1 MAVEFIVTQAGIRE
15 ALLAEQKGFKVVIKS
30 FTLGSGYGYEPN
42 EKDKNL
48 HGNILYR
55 GEPSLFR
62 TINDLTKLIVCKLPP
77 EAGPFEYGEIGL
89 WTDTGVLFALCS
101 FEQLNYKYSSIETAT
116 ANSAT
121 FNCILTL
128 KQGASSVTID
138 FEDNPQNINEIEN
151 TSSFVL
157 LNTPRE
163 MGYSQI
169 VQELI
174 VSDGYNGR
182 NTVFAADWNNN
193 TWHLISSNYELIN
206 NQAQIVS
213 FSSTGVLVS
222 LSTIDSRIVKK
233 DSEFYLLQIN
243 RNTWRKAS
251 ATVLSNGIQFTWI
264 DAISAEIGKVAIY
277 QPNLST
283 NLIPIDQVVGNIDYN
298 KLINIPKPVSTGVGY
313 VNWFYGKANG
323 TPPNVDGNY
332 WLYVGGSRG
341 ARTRTFT
348 SAEFPELCAAMGT
361 SSCSFPLMPPGYS
374 LETAS
379 WNNANQY
386 VDASAPEIW
395 GNVIRENQYVSRGS
409 VVSGAFY
416 HSSGPTRPGGVR
428 SGNTDDHYVISM
440 NASRCNNVYGRDNT
454 IKQNGMRLHPFLRIR

>member
-15 ALLAEQKGFKVVIKS
+15 ALLAEQKGLKLVIKS
-30 FTLGSGYGYEPN
+30 FTLGSGYGYEPI
-42 EKDKNL
+42 EKDKGL

-55 GEPSLFR
+55 GEPSLYR
-62 TINDLTKLIVCKLPP
+62 NINDLTKLIVCKLPP

-89 WTDTGVLFALCS
+89 WTDTGVLFALCA
-101 FEQLNYKYSSIETAT
+101 FPQLNYKYSSIETAT

-128 KQGASSVTID
+128 KQGASAVTID
-138 FEDNPQNINEIEN
+138 FESNPQNINEIEN
-151 TSSFVL
+151 ISTFVEIDS
-157 LNTPRE
+157 PRE

-169 VQELI
+169 VQEL
-174 VSDGYNGR
+174 VVAEGYNSR
-182 NTVFAADWNNN
+182 STAFVVDWTNN

-206 NQAQIVS
+206 NQAQVIS
-213 FSSTGVLVS
+213 CTPTSVLVS
-222 LSTIDSRIVKK
+222 LNTIDSRIVKR
-233 DSEFYLLQIN
+233 DSGFYLLQIN
-243 RNTWRKAS
+243 RNVWRKAS
-251 ATVLSNGIQFTWI
+251 ATVLSNGIQFTWL
-264 DAISAEIGKVAIY
+264 DAIQGDVGKLSIY
-277 QPNLST
+277 QPNSAT

-313 VNWFYGKANG
+313 VTWFYGKADG

-332 WLYVGGSRG
+332 WLYVGGNRG

-361 SSCSFPLMPPGYS
+361 SSCSFPLIPAGYS

-395 GNVIRENQYVSRGS
+395 ASMGCDDRAGSYAYGAAYRLTQSDRNTSADGGDGSPWSYFDFRASRVSSIYG
-409 VVSGAFY
+409 
-416 HSSGPTRPGGVR
+416 R
-428 SGNTDDHYVISM
+428 SG
-440 NASRCNNVYGRDNT
+440 T
-454 IKQNGMRLHPFLRIR
+454 IKTDAIKLHPFLRIR